1 MSDRPLIQLTLARLR
16 EFVRE
21 PEALFWAF
29 VFPVVMSVVMA
40 VAFPAR
46 GNSPVVIGIAAGAEA
61 AGVRAA
67 LAAEPAITVRDVAP
81 GSEQRALREGE
92 VHLIV
97 VPTMPPAYRFDPGRV
112 ESRTARLLVDDALK
126 RGAGR
131 TDPWTATEEP
141 QQIPGSR
148 YIDWLIPGLV
158 GLGIMSTSMWGIG
171 FSVAQSRMRK
181 VLKLLVATPMRRRDY
196 LGAQMLARL
205 VFLAPEVAV
214 PVAFGV
220 YVLSMPMRGS
230 VTALVIVS
238 VIGALAFGAL
248 GLFVASRARTFEAI
262 SGLMNVSMLPMW
274 LLSGVFFSAANFPA
288 TVQPVIQ
295 ALPLT
300 ALNDALRAVV
310 LEAVTLRGIQAEL
323 WTLMAWGIGSFAV
336 ALRIFRWR

>member
-1 MSDRPLIQLTLARLR
+1 MNSVPLVQLTLARLR
-16 EFVRE
+16 EFIRE

-40 VAFPAR
+40 VAFPA
-46 GNSPVVIGIAAGAEA
+46 GGSTPVLVGIAPGPDATA
-61 AGVRAA
+61 VRGA
-67 LAAEPAITVRDVAP
+67 LAGHADITVRDLAP
-81 GSEQRALREGE
+81 GGEQRALREGE

-97 VPTMPPAYRFDPGRV
+97 VPTTPPTYRFDPGRA
-112 ESRTARLLVDDALK
+112 ESRTARLLVDDVLK
-126 RGAGR
+126 GGAGR
-131 TDPWTATEEP
+131 VDPWTAREEP
-141 QQIPGSR
+141 QEIPGSR

-181 VLKLLVATPMRRRDY
+181 VLKLLIATPMRRRDY

-205 VFLAPEVAV
+205 VFLGPEVAI
-214 PVAFGV
+214 PIAFGIV
-220 YVLSMPMRGS
+220 ALGMPMRGS
-230 VTALVIVS
+230 IAAVVVVS
-238 VIGALAFGAL
+238 VLGAVAFGAL

-288 TVQPVIQ
+288 SVQPVIQ

-300 ALNDALRAVV
+300 AVNDALRAVI
-310 LEAVTLRGIQAEL
+310 LEGSTLREVQPEL
-323 WTLMAWGIGSFAV
+323 WTLLAWGGGSFLA
-336 ALRIFRWR
+336 ALQLFRWR